1 MARGNKTIE
10 EKYNSPFA
18 SNIRKLMSERGIT
31 QDELARAIGKTRQTV
46 SQYVNGISEP
56 GYSTLVCI
64 ADFFNVPV
72 DFLLGR
78 TEVQSMDST
87 IQSIAANTGL
97 SEHSVISLIS
107 DTSDIHM
114 IARLV
119 NDILEG
125 DNILVNHVLLV
136 QMQKMFS
143 PGKKA
148 ETEEERKLQILDE
161 LSLQSGLRQYGQT
174 WISQTDYMRF
184 LTSEIG
190 NTIAESLRKKY
201 IPGYK
206 QEED

>member
-1 MARGNKTIE
+1 
-10 EKYNSPFA
+10 
-18 SNIRKLMSERGIT
+18 
-31 QDELARAIGKTRQTV
+31 
-46 SQYVNGISEP
+46 
-56 GYSTLVCI
+56 
-64 ADFFNVPV
+64 
-72 DFLLGR
+72 
-78 TEVQSMDST
+78 MDST

-97 SEHSVISLIS
+97 SEHSVTSLIS

-119 NDILEG
+119 NDILEV

-143 PGKKA
+143 PRKKA

>member
-18 SNIRKLMSERGIT
+18 SNIRKLMLERGVT
-31 QDELARAIGKTRQTV
+31 QDELAHAIGKTRQTV

-97 SEHSVISLIS
+97 SEHSVTSLIS

-119 NDILEG
+119 NDILEV

-143 PGKKA
+143 PRKKA